1 MKLVLR
7 DNKKLLFGE
16 RNFSAA
22 KNENFLLLNGILSPS
37 TEFYQNGRFW
47 GRDREVHTWWGQE
60 ARYKEGKHFW

>member
-1 MKLVLR
+1 MKLVLG

-22 KNENFLLLNGILSPS
+22 KNEIFLPLIRILFPS
-37 TEFYQNGRFW
+37 TGFYQNGRFW

-60 ARYKEGKHFW
+60 ARYKEGEYLR

>member
-16 RNFSAA
+16 RNF
-22 KNENFLLLNGILSPS
+22 LLLNGIHSPS